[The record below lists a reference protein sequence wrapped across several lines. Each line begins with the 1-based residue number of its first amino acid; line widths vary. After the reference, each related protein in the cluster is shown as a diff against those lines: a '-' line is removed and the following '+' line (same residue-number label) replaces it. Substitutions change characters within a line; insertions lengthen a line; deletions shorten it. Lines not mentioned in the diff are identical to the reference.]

1 MNKTDLVPKT
11 TAQLLV
17 GAIQE
22 KYPTTLVLTSSFG
35 VVPLNAVL
43 AASTDDRFGCVDAG
57 ITRHKHAVTRDT
69 LDKTTTSDS
78 HDAHSHDHGHDHDS
92 SDCAECKC
100 DPRSTSSH
108 LVDDGFVSVRVG
120 CAGHPY
126 CDLSHHPRGWMI
138 LRWPLRRPGHWWRG
152 SSRTSCATTCPGR
165 WCA

>member
-57 ITRHKHAVTRDT
+57 IPRHKHAVTRDT

-78 HDAHSHDHGHDHDS
+78 HDAHSHDHGHDHDHVRDRCLQMCARKS
-92 SDCAECKC
+92 SEQA
-100 DPRSTSSH
+100 
-108 LVDDGFVSVRVG
+108 
-120 CAGHPY
+120 
-126 CDLSHHPRGWMI
+126 
-138 LRWPLRRPGHWWRG
+138 
-152 SSRTSCATTCPGR
+152 
-165 WCA
+165 